1 MVAISFVE
9 IGLLNEKCVY
19 EYIGVWYDCAYDVG
33 TFKFASAIVRGR
45 PAGGIVEKILEL

>member
-45 PAGGIVEKILEL
+45 PAGGIVAKILEL